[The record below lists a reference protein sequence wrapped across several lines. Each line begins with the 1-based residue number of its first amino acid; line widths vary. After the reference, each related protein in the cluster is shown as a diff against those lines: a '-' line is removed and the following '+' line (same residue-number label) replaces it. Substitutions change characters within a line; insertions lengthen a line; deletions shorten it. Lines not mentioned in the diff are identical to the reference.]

1 MCSNLH
7 VPDEAEQTALRPFPN
22 QRSPT
27 NDLLPSILLRFL
39 TGRWTAKHFSITAR
53 ITDTVYI
60 QNSPGEIYTR
70 RVFFKRNLWKTPST
84 RVRSQKPSP
93 FSGCGAYGIAQP
105 QFRYQFLP
113 NQYPLARRI
122 APAICPPPTQTQIS
136 LPHAPLNLLLKSLLA
151 MPNTI

>member
-1 MCSNLH
+1 MGSAKKQHDRMCSNLH

-53 ITDTVYI
+53 STDTVYI

-93 FSGCGAYGIAQP
+93 FSGCGAYGS
-105 QFRYQFLP
+105 
-113 NQYPLARRI
+113 ARRNVADLRAADTGHQPETAAEI
-122 APAICPPPTQTQIS
+122 HSSNPPTPFSQMQ
-136 LPHAPLNLLLKSLLA
+136 P
-151 MPNTI
+151 